1 MRIIEVVEQKKI
13 ASFALG
19 RMNPATIGH
28 ELLVNA
34 IKAQPGDH
42 FLFLT
47 DRAPKLPDNPLTP
60 EQKLD
65 WARKSFNGIAIGLAK
80 TVLTAADRLYKMGY
94 TEVTF
99 LEGEDKL
106 YKLLTQY
113 NGVEKEM
120 HNFNFDKIGY
130 VRLSRNAGADDATGM
145 SGTKLRNYVKE
156 NNFEAFKKG
165 ITKAA
170 QPYAEEMYKELQG
183 ALGVDPVESINE
195 ATRPPVAQ
203 KIKPIKMSNP
213 PKAPDS
219 TIPRTRDGYTTKDG
233 TTYKQDKYDEN
244 IMHVSNGGGTYTF
257 DGSRLIKWTTPKIQG
272 YRQIHDFV
280 QKTIKVDSDTTV
292 KPPEGADVVI
302 STKAVYD
309 LEGNLQNGGELG
321 ISLGGLGVGLSD
333 KQLSI
338 NYVVSDNLS
347 IHTKAPRNTKID
359 PKTQKQLAQMVAKT
373 QSGNVSQGNL
383 LTMAK
388 LFRKAGASFTFK
400 SPANGPAIPFNQGV
414 EMLRQAGE

>member
-280 QKTIKVDSDTTV
+280 QKTIKVDADTTV
-292 KPPEGADVVI
+292 QSPEGGDVVI
-302 STKAVYD
+302 STNAVYD

-321 ISLGGLGVGLSD
+321 LSAGGVGVSLGDELKVDQVIG
-333 KQLSI
+333 
-338 NYVVSDNLS
+338 DNLS
-347 IHTKAPRNTKID
+347 LHIRFDPNKKPSERQVQALKTMQQKAQGGSKQPLID
-359 PKTQKQLAQMVAKT
+359 LASSARQV
-373 QSGNVSQGNL
+373 
-383 LTMAK
+383 
-388 LFRKAGASFTFK
+388 GASVTFK
-400 SPANGPAIPFNQGV
+400 SPANGQAIPYRQGM
-414 EMLRQAGE
+414 ELLGQAGG